1 MKIVNYFLVG
11 LLYLPINS
19 WASHAIL
26 PGLQCASISLEED
39 NNAQLCVINLFGETE
54 WFIFSDAGNRRLK
67 IVPNSMLIV
76 SEFIVSP
83 SQQYVAINSVGE
95 GHPIIDIIEL
105 KNLLDDKEPN
115 ILISINPYPGVVNMV
130 GWVGEKLLV
139 TSDSLI
145 SDKNQ
150 ILEIEKTFQV
160 DIARRKITVL
170 TPR

>member
-11 LLYLPINS
+11 LLYLPVNS
-19 WASHAIL
+19 WASHEIL
-26 PGLQCASISLEED
+26 SGLQCTSISVEED

-54 WFIFSDAGNRRLK
+54 WFIFSNAGNRRLE
-67 IVPNSMLIV
+67 IVPNSMSIV

-83 SQQYVAINSVGE
+83 LQQYVAINSVGE
-95 GHPIIDIIEL
+95 GHPIIDFIEL

-115 ILISINPYPGVVNMV
+115 ILMSINPYPGVVNMV
-130 GWVGEKLLV
+130 GWVGERLLI

-150 ILEIEKTFQV
+150 TLKTE
-160 DIARRKITVL
+160 
-170 TPR
+170 